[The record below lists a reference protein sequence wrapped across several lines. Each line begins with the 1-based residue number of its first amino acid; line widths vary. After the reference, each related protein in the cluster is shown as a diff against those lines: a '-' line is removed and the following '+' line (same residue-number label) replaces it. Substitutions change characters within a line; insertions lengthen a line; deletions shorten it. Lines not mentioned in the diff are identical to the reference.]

1 MNKERRLKSFIER
14 AKIRSVERIFDDL
27 GFIQILSIWA
37 LVVVIFG
44 FVYTFFTSETS
55 FLLHNAQQTV
65 VYDVFETIYFSFI
78 TATTTGFGDI
88 IPYGGF
94 KLVAILEVISGLLLL
109 AVVTSKLVS
118 IKQNVILSEIYEISL
133 YEKVNRLRSSL
144 LLFRQNISKLVS
156 KVEENT
162 IRKREINDAYVYIS
176 ALEDVLNE
184 VVSLFGKSG
193 KHQFTKEID
202 SVNTQLIVNS
212 ITSSLE
218 RLDELLDLMNQRKL
232 EWRRDVTLD
241 LISECLRL
249 NSDIFNRVQSS
260 KNMMEKTFADLQAQ
274 NEKVVASLKQNIKP
288 PADKPTSLASF
299 ITMMEQ
305 KEGKDPVAS
314 EEKKRVKKS

>member
-1 MNKERRLKSFIER
+1 MNKERRLRALIER

-44 FVYTFFTSETS
+44 FIYTFFTSETS
-55 FLLHNAQQTV
+55 FLLHNVQQTV
-65 VYDVFETIYFSFI
+65 VHDVFETIYFSFI

-88 IPYGGF
+88 IPYGSF

-162 IRKREINDAYVYIS
+162 IRRREINDAYVYIS

-202 SVNTQLIVNS
+202 PVNTQLIVNS

-218 RLDELLDLMNQRKL
+218 RLNELLDIMNQRKL
-232 EWRRDVTLD
+232 EWRRDVTID
-241 LISECLRL
+241 LINECLRL
-249 NSDIFNRVQSS
+249 NADIFNRVQSS
-260 KNMMEKTFADLQAQ
+260 QNMMEKTLADLQAQ
-274 NEKVVASLKQNIKP
+274 NERVVASLKQSIKP

-305 KEGKDPVAS
+305 KEEKDSVKS
-314 EEKKRVKKS
+314 EKKKRT